1 MDSLEQGIGNSPDKD
16 SVDDP
21 EMLVDNRILA
31 PGITIVEEE
40 GTLTSADLDGNSG
53 SNENAV
59 MYRVMQVGSSGE
71 MIELP
76 QIVTGNFTSGTTQPA
91 LINPLNT
98 GHSTQF
104 YIVGAAPDMLNTGTQ
119 RTIAPRGSVP
129 ERTIPVSRESSGS
142 RASAVHGETRDGQFF
157 IVGAATD
164 MLTGG
169 TPRTIA
175 PRGNVPERSIQNSRE
190 STSSSAG
197 HGEPRDDRRRV
208 SHNEVERRRRDKINN
223 WILKLGK
230 IMPDSVH
237 NDAGKTG
244 QSKGGILSKACDY
257 ITDIRTAN
265 QRLAEALRQSEHHV
279 EELQAENAAL
289 RKELEQLHMSGIGKG

>member
-16 SVDDP
+16 SGDDP
-21 EMLVDNRILA
+21 EMLVDNRILT

-53 SNENAV
+53 PNENAV

-98 GHSTQF
+98 GQF
-104 YIVGAAPDMLNTGTQ
+104 YIVGAAPDMLTTGTQ

-129 ERTIPVSRESSGS
+129 ERNNPNSRESAAS
-142 RASAVHGETRDGQFF
+142 RASAVHGESRDGQFY

-169 TPRTIA
+169 TQRTIA
-175 PRGNVPERSIQNSRE
+175 PRGNVPERNMPISRE
-190 STSSSAG
+190 SAASSAHG

-244 QSKGGILSKACDY
+244 QQSKGGILSKACDY
-257 ITDIRTAN
+257 ITDIRNAN

-289 RKELEQLHMSGIGKG
+289 RKEVEELHMSGIGKS

>member
-1 MDSLEQGIGNSPDKD
+1 MDSLDQGIGNSPDKD
-16 SVDDP
+16 SGDDP
-21 EMLVDNRILA
+21 EMLADDRILA

-40 GTLTSADLDGNSG
+40 GSLTAADLGGNPVQ
-53 SNENAV
+53 NENAV

-76 QIVTGNFTSGTTQPA
+76 QIVTGNFTSGTAQPA

-98 GHSTQF
+98 GQF
-104 YIVGAAPDMLNTGTQ
+104 YIVGAP
-119 RTIAPRGSVP
+119 P
-129 ERTIPVSRESSGS
+129 
-142 RASAVHGETRDGQFF
+142 
-157 IVGAATD
+157 D

-175 PRGNVPERSIQNSRE
+175 PRGNVPPANVPVNRDPPASR
-190 STSSSAG
+190 TTGAG

-244 QSKGGILSKACDY
+244 QQSKGGILSKACDY
-257 ITDIRTAN
+257 ITDIRNAN
-265 QRLAEALRQSEHHV
+265 QQLAEALRQSEHHV
-279 EELQAENAAL
+279 EELQTENAAL
-289 RKELEQLHMSGIGKG
+289 RKELEQLHMSGIGKS